1 MLCFHYF
8 FLYLQH
14 LRTSETQVITST
26 KEYPI
31 NINLKMKAYETR

>member
-14 LRTSETQVITST
+14 LRTSETQVITSE
-26 KEYPI
+26 KDYPI
-31 NINLKMKAYETR
+31 IINLKKEAYETR